1 MSLVSSSSLQ
11 SISHQMSEYED
22 SWKRCMSLGGES
34 TTMTQSEFFKKYIP
48 DGKVDFT
55 DVFIKFNLGEIF
67 TSEKVVTKM
76 LGPYNCNMLFRQVSD
91 VPHLL
96 VFSDENYMAFQPLGE
111 PGRDVNN
118 YKIGHLM
125 VVNYNSK
132 NRFTLSEMLPLSF
145 DEKGDLKKRS
155 DFLKMSYNSLFKNML
170 VKDCGRMV
178 LEKAI
183 KCGLPPTTPIR
194 EFLSYQIMHIPKG
207 IKEGKPGYKLMM
219 NGCDISN
226 NLQKVNSEIARVFNK
241 PLKISHYIQGPRF
254 CSQLVSHIHGF
265 VCEREEET
273 FGKVFH
279 QTYINLDHIISLR
292 YQASQTPPRRA
303 SRSPR
308 SPPRLNLKK
317 KSWCCATC

>member
-1 MSLVSSSSLQ
+1 MSMTTSSLLQ

-55 DVFIKFNLGEIF
+55 DIFVKFNLGEIF
-67 TSEKVVTKM
+67 TSEKVVTRM

-96 VFSDENYMAFQPLGE
+96 VYSDGNYMAFQPLGE
-111 PGRDVNN
+111 PGRDVDN

-145 DEKGDLKKRS
+145 DEKEDLKKRS

-170 VKDCGRMV
+170 VKDCGGMV

-183 KCGLPPTTPIR
+183 NCGLTPTTPIR
-194 EFLSYQIMHIPKG
+194 EFLSYQIMHIPKD

-219 NGCDISN
+219 NGSDISN

-254 CSQLVSHIHGF
+254 CSQLISHIHGF

-273 FGKVFH
+273 FGKVFR

-292 YQASQTPPRRA
+292 YQASQTPPRTA
-303 SRSPR
+303 TRSPR
-308 SPPRLNLKK
+308 SPPRLNLKN

>member
-1 MSLVSSSSLQ
+1 MSMTTSSLLQ

-67 TSEKVVTKM
+67 TSEKVVTRM

-96 VFSDENYMAFQPLGE
+96 VYSDGNYMAFQPLGE
-111 PGRDVNN
+111 PGRDVDN

-145 DEKGDLKKRS
+145 DEKEDLKKRS

-170 VKDCGRMV
+170 VKDCGGMV

-183 KCGLPPTTPIR
+183 NCGLTPTTPIR
-194 EFLSYQIMHIPKG
+194 EFLSYQIMHIPKD

-219 NGCDISN
+219 NGSDISN

-273 FGKVFH
+273 FGKVFR

-292 YQASQTPPRRA
+292 YQASQTPPRTA
-303 SRSPR
+303 TRSPR
-308 SPPRLNLKK
+308 SPPRLNLKN

>member
-1 MSLVSSSSLQ
+1 MSMTTSSLLQ
-11 SISHQMSEYED
+11 SISNQMSEYED

-34 TTMTQSEFFKKYIP
+34 TTMTQSEFFMKYIP

-55 DVFIKFNLGEIF
+55 DVFVKFNLGEIF

-96 VFSDENYMAFQPLGE
+96 VYSDENYMAFQPLGE
-111 PGRDVNN
+111 PGRDVDN

-145 DEKGDLKKRS
+145 DEKDDLKKRS

-170 VKDCGRMV
+170 VKDCGGMV

-183 KCGLPPTTPIR
+183 NCGLTPTTPIR
-194 EFLSYQIMHIPKG
+194 EFLSYQIMHIPKD

-219 NGCDISN
+219 NGSDISN

-241 PLKISHYIQGPRF
+241 PLKISYYIQGPRF

-265 VCEREEET
+265 VCEKEEET
-273 FGKVFH
+273 FGKVFR

-292 YQASQTPPRRA
+292 YQASQTPPRTA
-303 SRSPR
+303 MRSPR
-308 SPPRLNLKK
+308 SPPRLNLKN